1 MELYYALKKVV
12 ELQSEDILKDVK
24 LINILGDFKA
34 YDDIPSS
41 KYILKYMVSEGL
53 MANLLY
59 EYQSQNDVNTLLDSH
74 KTLLS
79 DTYGYKES
87 LADYVVRSLA
97 YALGWISV
105 IPSISNIKESSSS
118 IPNTT
123 PVNPSPQITDDGKH
137 LLFKQFPI
145 TGDVNSFIQILS
157 SSGYKLE
164 EPYSYTYH
172 AAALSGPFAGHN
184 DCTVLV
190 SGTPKTNIAYAVLVY
205 LKEHNIWYSIKNQYE
220 EIKEQLTKK
229 YGAPKSYEYFSDPYY
244 EGDSYELQA
253 LGNDHCT
260 WMSHFNTSKGT
271 VSVSMA
277 NNCKV
282 LIIYQ
287 DKIGQELKEK
297 EANSIANDDL

>member
-1 MELYYALKKVV
+1 MELYKALKTVID
-12 ELQSEDILKDVK
+12 LQGPDILKDQR
-24 LINILGDFKA
+24 LINILSDFKA
-34 YDDIPSS
+34 YEEAPAA
-41 KYILKYMVSEGL
+41 KFILKSMINEGL
-53 MANLLY
+53 IAKLQI
-59 EYQSQNDVNTLLDSH
+59 EYSSSDITTLISSNRIS
-74 KTLLS
+74 LS
-79 DTYGYKES
+79 DNYGFKENI
-87 LADYVVRSLA
+87 ADYVVRCLA
-97 YALGWISV
+97 YAQGWIND
-105 IPSISNIKESSSS
+105 IPSFELVSFEDSNGSKNSNNIE
-118 IPNTT
+118 
-123 PVNPSPQITDDGKH
+123 PVADDGKH

-145 TGDVNSFIQILS
+145 TGDVNSLIQALS

-190 SGTPKTNIAYAVLVY
+190 SGTPKTNIACAVLVY
-205 LKEHNIWYSIKNQYE
+205 LQQHNIWYSIKNQYE

-271 VSVSMA
+271 ISVSMS

-287 DKIGQELKEK
+287 TCWL
-297 EANSIANDDL
+297 N

>member
-1 MELYYALKKVV
+1 MELYNALKKVV
-12 ELQSEDILKDVK
+12 ELQTEDILKDVK

-34 YDDIPSS
+34 YDDMPSA
-41 KYILKYMVSEGL
+41 KYLLKYMVSEGL

-59 EYQSQNDVNTLLDSH
+59 EYQSQNDVNILLDSH
-74 KTLLS
+74 RTLLS
-79 DTYGYKES
+79 NTYGYKES

-97 YALGWISV
+97 YALGWISD
-105 IPSISNIKESSSS
+105 IPSNSDTKDSSYISN
-118 IPNTT
+118 TA
-123 PVNPSPQITDDGKH
+123 PVQSSPQIIDDGKH

-145 TGDVNSFIQILS
+145 TGDVNSLIQTLS

-172 AAALSGPFAGHN
+172 AAALSGSFAGHN
-184 DCTVLV
+184 DCSVLV
-190 SGTPKTNIAYAVLVY
+190 VGTPKTNIACAVMVY

-229 YGAPKSYEYFSDPYY
+229 YGTPKSYEYFSDPYY
-244 EGDSYELQA
+244 EGDNYELQA

-260 WMSHFNTSKGT
+260 WMSHFHTSKGT
-271 VSVSMA
+271 ISVSMA
-277 NNCKV
+277 SNCKV

-287 DKIGQELKEK
+287 DKINQELKER